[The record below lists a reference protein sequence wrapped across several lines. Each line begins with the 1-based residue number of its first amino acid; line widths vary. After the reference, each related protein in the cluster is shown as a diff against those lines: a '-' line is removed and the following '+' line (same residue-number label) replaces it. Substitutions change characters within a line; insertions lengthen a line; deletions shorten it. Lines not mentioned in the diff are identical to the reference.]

1 MKLSK
6 KSYYA
11 LCAITQLGM
20 PTSSERWMRITD
32 IARKTGTP
40 EKFLEQILLSLRHAG
55 LVKSRRGAEGGY
67 ALQRPP
73 DQILLRDILDA
84 VEGVPPSSTPSLS
97 PIQQGVAILMTQ
109 VDEAF
114 AAALDRFTLRDAV
127 EHAILATG
135 DSQTMQFD
143 I

>member
-1 MKLSK
+1 
-6 KSYYA
+6 
-11 LCAITQLGM
+11 
-20 PTSSERWMRITD
+20 MRITD